1 MANGVLDPRS
11 LEWKAL
17 KLISLKKKYSVMLQV
32 SVPLVTTGQNLEHGL
47 FLLFMFLGVSSVLSV
62 G

>member
-1 MANGVLDPRS
+1 MANGVFDPRS

-32 SVPLVTTGQNLEHGL
+32 SVPLVTIGQNLEHGL
-47 FLLFMFLGVSSVLSV
+47 FLLLMFLGVSSVLGV

>member
-1 MANGVLDPRS
+1 MANGVLDPCS

-17 KLISLKKKYSVMLQV
+17 KLIFLKKKTFDGAT
-32 SVPLVTTGQNLEHGL
+32 SVPLVTIGQNLEHGL
-47 FLLFMFLGVSSVLSV
+47 FLLLVFLGVSSVLGV

>member
-32 SVPLVTTGQNLEHGL
+32 SVPLVTIGQNLEHGL
-47 FLLFMFLGVSSVLSV
+47 FLLLMFLGVSSVLGV